1 MSSAKEIRDRI
12 NGIAETKKIT
22 TAMYLIASTKMRR
35 VRAGLERTRP
45 YFDALQ
51 KEVRRMFRA
60 AEGVDSRFFFA
71 DEDVV
76 PEPVGAMVITADKGL
91 AGGYNVNVIKAAEK
105 LMTRFPAVKTY
116 VVGEY
121 GRHYFAQHGI
131 ATESDFNYSAD
142 DPTVHVAREI
152 CSKLLSDL
160 KSGKIMSLYLIYT
173 DIRGAG
179 ETVKTRRLVPFHRS
193 ALKADEDPEAPSV
206 EFEYMPSIGAILEN
220 VVLSYLTGFIY
231 SALVD
236 SYCSELTARME
247 AMNAANDNADEMLA
261 ELKLN
266 YQRARQGAITSEITE
281 ISSGA
286 KHKRSSK

>member
-160 KSGKIMSLYLIYT
+160 KSGKIMCLYLIYT

>member
-105 LMTRFPAVKTY
+105 LMNRFPAVKTY

>member
-12 NGIAETKKIT
+12 NGITETKKIT

-45 YFDALQ
+45 YFDALR

-60 AEGVDSRFFFA
+60 AEGIDSRFFFA

-105 LMTRFPAVKTY
+105 LLSQFPSAKLY

-121 GRHYFAQHGI
+121 GRHYFSQHGI
-131 ATESDFNYSAD
+131 PTEPDFKYSAD
-142 DPTVHVAREI
+142 DPTVHGSRKI
-152 CSKLLSDL
+152 CSRLLSDL

-173 DIRGAG
+173 DIRGTG

-193 ALKADEDPEAPSV
+193 ALKRDENSDEQTV
-206 EFEYMPSIGAILEN
+206 EFEYMPSIRAILEN

>member
-220 VVLSYLTGFIY
+220 VVLSYLTVFIY

>member
-12 NGIAETKKIT
+12 NGIGETKKIT

-35 VRAGLERTRP
+35 VRAGLEQTRP

-51 KEVRRMFRA
+51 QEVRRMFRA
-60 AEGVDSRFFFA
+60 AESVDSKFFFA
-71 DEDVV
+71 DENVV
-76 PEPVGAMVITADKGL
+76 PSPVGAMIITADKGL

-105 LMTRFPAVKTY
+105 LLQRFPDSKLY
-116 VVGEY
+116 VVGEH
-121 GRHYFAQHGI
+121 GKHYFSQHGI
-131 ATESDFNYSAD
+131 AIEEDFNYSAD
-142 DPTVHVAREI
+142 DPTVHMARAI
-152 CSKLLSDL
+152 CSRLLSDL
-160 KSGKIMSLYLIYT
+160 HSGKIKSLYLVYT
-173 DIRGAG
+173 DIRGTG

-193 ALKADEDPEAPSV
+193 ALKADEDPEAPSAD
-206 EFEYMPSIGAILEN
+206 FEYMPSIGAILEN

-266 YQRARQGAITSEITE
+266 YQRARQGSITSEITE